1 MRAALALALIGLG
14 ILATLAP
21 PLPARELYPG
31 QYDHIDLA
39 TRQWFRSQKS
49 PKTGMSCCDE
59 SDGTY
64 AEEQIREG
72 IYWTRC
78 AEGKCPIAQW
88 TPVPDDV
95 VIREP
100 NRNGAPVLWW
110 RWEGGAPLIYCYAPG
125 PLM

>member
-1 MRAALALALIGLG
+1 MPARRAHESGACAGYRHRRPGHARAAAAG
-14 ILATLAP
+14 
-21 PLPARELYPG
+21 
-31 QYDHIDLA
+31 
-39 TRQWFRSQKS
+39 TRAVSR
-49 PKTGMSCCDE
+49 PV
-59 SDGTY
+59 
-64 AEEQIREG
+64 
-72 IYWTRC
+72 YWTRC

-110 RWEGGAPLIYCYAPG
+110 RWNELGRPLIYCYAPG